1 MVILALPGRVTDQ
14 QEGGGPGVVRYA
26 GVQLGRGEAVRSA
39 GQLHATVAPSCRSVA
54 PPAQTLSR
62 CPSHPLVAHLIYS
75 ICFSEKRTKW
85 FVVRNAMWNKY
96 SRGNLSFC

>member
-14 QEGGGPGVVRYA
+14 QEGGGP

-62 CPSHPLVAHLIYS
+62 CPSHPLVAILIYS
-75 ICFSEKRTKW
+75 ICFFEKRTKW
-85 FVVRNAMWNKY
+85 FVVRNVE
-96 SRGNLSFC
+96 